1 MVTSTSNTGSPFPTS
16 GSMGE
21 SPSSMDTGM
30 GTGASAGSM
39 PGSDSLGSTGV
50 STDRTLERL
59 VQGAHQAVDSLA
71 AKAGPAVERLKSSM
85 GTASESMHERADQLN
100 AMQEEWI
107 ESARATVREHPLAS
121 LAAAVAVGMLISRL
135 TSSR

>member
-1 MVTSTSNTGSPFPTS
+1 MATSTSNTGSPFPTS
-16 GSMGE
+16 SSMGE
-21 SPSSMDTGM
+21 SPSSLDTGLDT
-30 GTGASAGSM
+30 GTSTGSM
-39 PGSDSLGSTGV
+39 SGTDTLGSTGM
-50 STDRTLERL
+50 TADRTLERL

-85 GTASESMHERADQLN
+85 GSAGESMQERADQLS

>member
-1 MVTSTSNTGSPFPTS
+1 MATSTSNTGSPFPTS

-21 SPSSMDTGM
+21 SPSSMDTG
-30 GTGASAGSM
+30 ASTGSM
-39 PGSDSLGSTGV
+39 SGGDAMGSSGMSA
-50 STDRTLERL
+50 DRTLERL

-85 GTASESMHERADQLN
+85 DTASESMHQRADQLN

-107 ESARATVREHPLAS
+107 ESARTTVREHPLAS

>member
-1 MVTSTSNTGSPFPTS
+1 MATSTSNTGSPFPTS

-21 SPSSMDTGM
+21 SPSSLD
-30 GTGASAGSM
+30 TGASTGSM
-39 PGSDSLGSTGV
+39 SGGDAMGSTGM
-50 STDRTLERL
+50 SADRTLERL

-85 GTASESMHERADQLN
+85 DTASESMHQRADQLN

-107 ESARATVREHPLAS
+107 ESARTTVREHPLAS

>member
-1 MVTSTSNTGSPFPTS
+1 MATSTSNPGSPFSTS
-16 GSMGE
+16 GSMGD
-21 SPSSMDTGM
+21 SPSSMDTGAP
-30 GTGASAGSM
+30 TGSM
-39 PGSDSLGSTGV
+39 PGGDALGSTGM
-50 STDRTLERL
+50 SADRTLERL

-85 GTASESMHERADQLN
+85 GSASESMHERADQLN

-107 ESARATVREHPLAS
+107 ESARTTVREHPLAS

>member
-1 MVTSTSNTGSPFPTS
+1 MATSTSNTGSPFPTS
-16 GSMGE
+16 SSMGE
-21 SPSSMDTGM
+21 GGGTM
-30 GTGASAGSM
+30 GTGSTGSM
-39 PGSDSLGSTGV
+39 ADDAAMGESGLG
-50 STDRTLERL
+50 TDRTLDRF

-85 GTASESMHERADQLN
+85 GTASDSMHQRADQLN
-100 AMQEEWI
+100 ALQEEWI
-107 ESARATVREHPLAS
+107 ESARATVREHPIAS

>member
-1 MVTSTSNTGSPFPTS
+1 MATSTSKPGSPFPTS

-21 SPSSMDTGM
+21 STTSLESDMDTGA
-30 GTGASAGSM
+30 TGSM
-39 PGSDSLGSTGV
+39 SGGDALGSAAM
-50 STDRTLERL
+50 SADRTLERL

-85 GTASESMHERADQLN
+85 GTASESMQQRADQLN

-107 ESARATVREHPLAS
+107 ESARATVREHPIAS